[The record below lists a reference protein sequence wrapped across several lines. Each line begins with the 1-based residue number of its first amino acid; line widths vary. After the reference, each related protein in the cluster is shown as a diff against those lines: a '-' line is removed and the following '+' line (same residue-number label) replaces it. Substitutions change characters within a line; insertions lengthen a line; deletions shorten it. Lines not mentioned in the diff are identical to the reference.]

1 MIYGHLA
8 APALW
13 AVLTPL
19 GVLLSGL
26 GLASTIRIRP
36 GTDRPRDHLL
46 GPLLIASGILVAGF
60 GLWML

>member
-1 MIYGHLA
+1 MISGHTL

-13 AVLTPL
+13 VILTPL
-19 GVLLSGL
+19 GVLLFGA

-46 GPLLIASGILVAGF
+46 GPLLIAAGIVVAGF
-60 GLWML
+60 GLWLL